1 MNSKAR
7 RWLEF
12 VWRVV
17 LTIVLCSVSLALNSW
32 LFSTLEFTRG
42 INWIHLPSG
51 IALLATLLF
60 AETWAAGLL
69 LFSLVAGHLV
79 FPDDPPRAYV
89 GAILLV
95 AGSYGTYLLAR
106 HIYGLDATLRNL
118 TPARLLVLCV
128 AYAIASPLLHHLWFA
143 LQGQQNLWQ
152 GILVMSAGN
161 LAGSL
166 LVIYAA
172 KLILPDLPGIDGWST
187 CGLNWR
193 SGRPDVRPAAAS
205 PRAAPPQ
212 PAARPGP
219 AA

>member
-7 RWLEF
+7 RWPEF

-60 AETWAAGLL
+60 AGAGAAGLL
-69 LFSLVAGHLV
+69 LFSLVAGHFV
-79 FPDDPPRAYV
+79 FPDDPLRACV

-106 HIYGLDATLRNL
+106 RIYGLDATLRNL

-143 LQGQQNLWQ
+143 LQGQEKLWQ
-152 GILVMSAGN
+152 GFLVMSAGN

-172 KLILPDLPGIDGWST
+172 KLILPDLPGIDG
-187 CGLNWR
+187 
-193 SGRPDVRPAAAS
+193 
-205 PRAAPPQ
+205 
-212 PAARPGP
+212 
-219 AA
+219 